1 MRRGERQFLEGALTL
16 GARYISLMNA
26 SQVLQEIKSLANKN
40 RAFDLQRF
48 FQTAPGQYGEGDI
61 FLGLTVPQVRNIAKQ
76 YKDLP
81 LKQVEI
87 LTRSNYHEVRLCGLI
102 VLTLQFKARKER
114 SDKKKI
120 FDLYMK
126 ALYAGDVNNWDLVDV
141 TAPIIGAYLIDSKDP
156 YVLLFKLAKS
166 KSLWQRRVSMV
177 FTFAFIRAGDTEPAF
192 EMAEKLLH
200 DKHDLIHKA
209 VGWALREA
217 GKLNGI
223 ALRDFLSEHSHEMP
237 RTMLRYSIEK
247 FPERERKKW
256 LQESKYS

>member
-1 MRRGERQFLEGALTL
+1 MSATQVVKEIQALSNRG
-16 GARYISLMNA
+16 
-26 SQVLQEIKSLANKN
+26 
-40 RAFDLQRF
+40 RAHDLQKF

-61 FLGLTVPQVRNIAKQ
+61 FLGLTVPQVRTVAKE
-76 YKDLP
+76 YKAISLD
-81 LKQVEI
+81 EI
-87 LTRSNYHEVRLCGLI
+87 DVLVRSKFHEVRLCGLVI
-102 VLTLQFKARKER
+102 LTLQYKAAKER
-114 SDKKKI
+114 KIKKKL

-126 ALYAGDVNNWDLVDV
+126 AMTDGYINNWDLVDV
-141 TAPIIGAYLIDSKDP
+141 TAPIIGEYLIDSDDP
-156 YVLLFKLAKS
+156 YVLLYKLAKS

-177 FTFAFIRAGDTEPAF
+177 FTFAFIRSGDIEPTF

-223 ALRDFLSEHSHEMP
+223 ALRNFLAAHSHEMP

-247 FPERERKKW
+247 FSERERKKW
-256 LQESKYS
+256 LLESKAA

>member
-1 MRRGERQFLEGALTL
+1 MSATQVVKEIQALSNRG
-16 GARYISLMNA
+16 
-26 SQVLQEIKSLANKN
+26 
-40 RAFDLQRF
+40 RAHDLQKF

-61 FLGLTVPQVRNIAKQ
+61 FLGLTVPQVRTVAKE
-76 YKDLP
+76 YKAISLD
-81 LKQVEI
+81 EI
-87 LTRSNYHEVRLCGLI
+87 DVLVRSKFHEVRLCGLVI
-102 VLTLQFKARKER
+102 LTLQYKAAKER
-114 SDKKKI
+114 KTKKKL

-126 ALYAGDVNNWDLVDV
+126 AMTDGYINNWDLVDV
-141 TAPIIGAYLIDSKDP
+141 TAPIIGEYLIDSDDP
-156 YVLLFKLAKS
+156 YVLLYKLAKS

-177 FTFAFIRAGDTEPAF
+177 FTFAFIRSGDIEPTF
-192 EMAEKLLH
+192 EIAEKLLH

-223 ALRDFLSEHSHEMP
+223 ALRKFLTSHSHEMP

-256 LQESKYS
+256 LLESKR

>member
-1 MRRGERQFLEGALTL
+1 MSATQVVKEIQALSNRG
-16 GARYISLMNA
+16 
-26 SQVLQEIKSLANKN
+26 
-40 RAFDLQRF
+40 RAHDLQKF

-61 FLGLTVPQVRNIAKQ
+61 FLGLTVPQVRTVAKE
-76 YKDLP
+76 YKAISLNEIDL
-81 LKQVEI
+81 LI
-87 LTRSNYHEVRLCGLI
+87 RSKFHEVRLCGLVI
-102 VLTLQFKARKER
+102 LTLQYKAAKER
-114 SDKKKI
+114 KTKKKL

-126 ALYAGDVNNWDLVDV
+126 AMTDGYINNWDLVDV
-141 TAPIIGAYLIDSKDP
+141 TAPIIGEYLIDSDNP
-156 YVLLFKLAKS
+156 YVLLYKLAKS

-177 FTFAFIRAGDTEPAF
+177 FTFAFIRSGDIEPTF

-223 ALRDFLSEHSHEMP
+223 ALRNFLAAHSHEMP

-247 FPERERKKW
+247 FSERERKKW
-256 LQESKYS
+256 LLESKAT

>member
-1 MRRGERQFLEGALTL
+1 MSAIKVVKEIQALSNRG
-16 GARYISLMNA
+16 
-26 SQVLQEIKSLANKN
+26 
-40 RAFDLQRF
+40 RAHDLQKF

-61 FLGLTVPQVRNIAKQ
+61 FLGLTVPQVRTVAKE
-76 YKDLP
+76 YKAISPDEIDL
-81 LKQVEI
+81 LV
-87 LTRSNYHEVRLCGLI
+87 RSKFHEVRLCGLVI
-102 VLTLQFKARKER
+102 LTLQYRPAKER
-114 SDKKKI
+114 KTKKKL

-126 ALYAGDVNNWDLVDV
+126 AMTDGYINNWDLVDV
-141 TAPIIGAYLIDSKDP
+141 TAPIIGEYLIDSDDP
-156 YVLLFKLAKS
+156 YVLLYKLAKS

-177 FTFAFIRAGDTEPAF
+177 FTFAFIRSGDIEPTF

-223 ALRDFLSEHSHEMP
+223 ALRNFLSAHSHEMP

-256 LQESKYS
+256 LLESKAT

>member
-1 MRRGERQFLEGALTL
+1 MSAT
-16 GARYISLMNA
+16 
-26 SQVLQEIKSLANKN
+26 QVVKEIKALSN
-40 RAFDLQRF
+40 RGRAHDLQKF

-61 FLGLTVPQVRNIAKQ
+61 FLGLTVPQVRTVAKE
-76 YKDLP
+76 YKAISPDEIDL
-81 LKQVEI
+81 LV
-87 LTRSNYHEVRLCGLI
+87 RSKFHEVRLCGLVI
-102 VLTLQFKARKER
+102 LTLQYKAAKER
-114 SDKKKI
+114 KTRKKL

-126 ALYAGDVNNWDLVDV
+126 AMTDGYINNWDLVDV
-141 TAPIIGAYLIDSKDP
+141 TAPIIGEYLIDSDNP
-156 YVLLFKLAKS
+156 YVLLYKLAKS

-177 FTFAFIRAGDTEPAF
+177 FTFAFIRSGDIEPTF

-223 ALRDFLSEHSHEMP
+223 ALRNFLAAHSHEMP

-247 FPERERKKW
+247 FSERERKKW
-256 LQESKYS
+256 LLESKP

>member
-1 MRRGERQFLEGALTL
+1 MSATQVVKEIQALSNRG
-16 GARYISLMNA
+16 
-26 SQVLQEIKSLANKN
+26 
-40 RAFDLQRF
+40 RAHDLQKF

-61 FLGLTVPQVRNIAKQ
+61 FLGLTVPQVRTVAKE
-76 YKDLP
+76 YKAISLNEIDL
-81 LKQVEI
+81 LI
-87 LTRSNYHEVRLCGLI
+87 RSKFHEVRLCGLVI
-102 VLTLQFKARKER
+102 LTLQYKAAKER
-114 SDKKKI
+114 KTKKKL

-126 ALYAGDVNNWDLVDV
+126 AMTDGYINNWDLVDV
-141 TAPIIGAYLIDSKDP
+141 TAPIIGEYLIDSDDP
-156 YVLLFKLAKS
+156 YVLLYKLAKS

-177 FTFAFIRAGDTEPAF
+177 FTFAFIRSGDIEPTF
-192 EMAEKLLH
+192 EIAEKLLH

-223 ALRDFLSEHSHEMP
+223 ALRNFLSAHSHEMP

-256 LQESKYS
+256 LLESKAT

>member
-1 MRRGERQFLEGALTL
+1 MSAT
-16 GARYISLMNA
+16 
-26 SQVLQEIKSLANKN
+26 QVVKEIKALSN
-40 RAFDLQRF
+40 RGRAHDLQKF

-61 FLGLTVPQVRNIAKQ
+61 FLGLTVPQVRTVAKE
-76 YKDLP
+76 YKAISLD
-81 LKQVEI
+81 EI
-87 LTRSNYHEVRLCGLI
+87 DVLVRSKFHEVRLCGLVI
-102 VLTLQFKARKER
+102 LTLQYKAAKER
-114 SDKKKI
+114 KIKKKL

-126 ALYAGDVNNWDLVDV
+126 AMTDGYINNWDLVDV
-141 TAPIIGAYLIDSKDP
+141 TAPIIGEYLIDSDDP
-156 YVLLFKLAKS
+156 YVLLYKLAKS

-177 FTFAFIRAGDTEPAF
+177 FTFAFIRSGDIEPTF

-223 ALRDFLSEHSHEMP
+223 ALRNFLATHSHEMP

-247 FPERERKKW
+247 FSERERKKW
-256 LQESKYS
+256 LLESKAT

>member
-1 MRRGERQFLEGALTL
+1 MSAT
-16 GARYISLMNA
+16 
-26 SQVLQEIKSLANKN
+26 QVVKEIKALSN
-40 RAFDLQRF
+40 RGRAHDLQKF

-61 FLGLTVPQVRNIAKQ
+61 FLGLTVPQVRTVAKE
-76 YKDLP
+76 YKAISPDEIDL
-81 LKQVEI
+81 LV
-87 LTRSNYHEVRLCGLI
+87 RSKFHEVRLCGLVI
-102 VLTLQFKARKER
+102 LTLQYKAAKER
-114 SDKKKI
+114 KTRKKL

-126 ALYAGDVNNWDLVDV
+126 AMTDGYINNWDLVDV
-141 TAPIIGAYLIDSKDP
+141 TAPIIGEYLIDSDNP
-156 YVLLFKLAKS
+156 YVLLYKLAKS

-177 FTFAFIRAGDTEPAF
+177 FTFAFIRSGDIEPTF

-223 ALRDFLSEHSHEMP
+223 ALRNFLAAHSHEMP

-247 FPERERKKW
+247 FSERERKKW
-256 LQESKYS
+256 LLESKAT

>member
-1 MRRGERQFLEGALTL
+1 MSA
-16 GARYISLMNA
+16 I
-26 SQVLQEIKSLANKN
+26 QVKKELQALANRGK
-40 RAFDLQRF
+40 AHDLQKF

-61 FLGLTVPQVRNIAKQ
+61 FLGLAVPHVREIAKK
-76 YKDLP
+76 YKKLS
-81 LKQVEI
+81 LQQIEI
-87 LTRSNYHEVRLCGLI
+87 LTRSEFHEVRLCGLVI
-102 VLTLQFKARKER
+102 LTIQYKGAKERKE
-114 SDKKKI
+114 KKKI

-126 ALYAGDVNNWDLVDV
+126 ALYAGDINNWDLVDV
-141 TAPIIGAYLIDSKDP
+141 TAPIIGAYLIDSQDP

-177 FTFAFIRAGDTEPAF
+177 FTFAFIRAGEIEPTF

>member
-1 MRRGERQFLEGALTL
+1 MSATQVVKEIQALSNRG
-16 GARYISLMNA
+16 
-26 SQVLQEIKSLANKN
+26 
-40 RAFDLQRF
+40 RAHDLQKF

-61 FLGLTVPQVRNIAKQ
+61 FLGLTVPQVRTVAKE
-76 YKDLP
+76 YKAISLD
-81 LKQVEI
+81 EI
-87 LTRSNYHEVRLCGLI
+87 DVLVRSKFHEVRLCGLVI
-102 VLTLQFKARKER
+102 LTLQYKAAKER
-114 SDKKKI
+114 KTKKKL

-126 ALYAGDVNNWDLVDV
+126 AMTDGYINNWDLVDV
-141 TAPIIGAYLIDSKDP
+141 TAPIIGEYLIDSDDP
-156 YVLLFKLAKS
+156 YVLLYTLAKS

-177 FTFAFIRAGDTEPAF
+177 FTFAFIRSGDIEPTF
-192 EMAEKLLH
+192 EIAEKLLH

-223 ALRDFLSEHSHEMP
+223 ALRNFLSAHSHEMP

-256 LQESKYS
+256 LQESKR

>member
-1 MRRGERQFLEGALTL
+1 MSTTRVMKEIQALSNRGRAHG
-16 GARYISLMNA
+16 
-26 SQVLQEIKSLANKN
+26 LQK
-40 RAFDLQRF
+40 F

-61 FLGLTVPQVRNIAKQ
+61 FLGLTVPQVRTVAKK
-76 YKDLP
+76 YREIS
-81 LKQVEI
+81 LKEI
-87 LTRSNYHEVRLCGLI
+87 ETLTRSKFHEVRLCGLVI
-102 VLTLQFKARKER
+102 LILQYKTVKERKE
-114 SDKKKI
+114 KKKL
-120 FDLYMK
+120 FDVYIK
-126 ALYAGDVNNWDLVDV
+126 AMTDGYINNWDLVDV
-141 TAPIIGAYLIDSKDP
+141 TAPIIGEYLIDSDNP
-156 YVLLFKLAKS
+156 YVLLYKLAKS

-177 FTFAFIRAGDTEPAF
+177 FTFAFIRSGDIEPTF

-223 ALRDFLSEHSHEMP
+223 ALRNFLAAHSHEMP

-256 LQESKYS
+256 LLESKR

>member
-1 MRRGERQFLEGALTL
+1 MSAT
-16 GARYISLMNA
+16 
-26 SQVLQEIKSLANKN
+26 QVVKEIKALSN
-40 RAFDLQRF
+40 RGRAHDLQKF

-61 FLGLTVPQVRNIAKQ
+61 FLGLTVPQVRTVAKE
-76 YKDLP
+76 YKAISPDEIDL
-81 LKQVEI
+81 LV
-87 LTRSNYHEVRLCGLI
+87 RSKFHEVRLCGLVI
-102 VLTLQFKARKER
+102 LTLQYKAAKER
-114 SDKKKI
+114 KTRKKL

-126 ALYAGDVNNWDLVDV
+126 AMTDGYINNWDLVDV
-141 TAPIIGAYLIDSKDP
+141 TAPIIGEYLIDSDDP
-156 YVLLFKLAKS
+156 YVLLYKLAKS

-177 FTFAFIRAGDTEPAF
+177 FTFAFIRSGDIEPTF

-223 ALRDFLSEHSHEMP
+223 ALRNFLAAHSHEMP

-247 FPERERKKW
+247 FSERERKKW
-256 LQESKYS
+256 LLESKP

>member
-1 MRRGERQFLEGALTL
+1 MSANQVVKEIQALSNRG
-16 GARYISLMNA
+16 
-26 SQVLQEIKSLANKN
+26 
-40 RAFDLQRF
+40 RAHDLQKF

-61 FLGLTVPQVRNIAKQ
+61 FLGLTVPQVRTVAKK
-76 YKDLP
+76 YK
-81 LKQVEI
+81 EI
-87 LTRSNYHEVRLCGLI
+87 SLNEIETLTRAKLHEVRLCGLVI
-102 VLTLQFKARKER
+102 LTLQYKSARER
-114 SDKKKI
+114 QEKKKL

-126 ALYAGDVNNWDLVDV
+126 SMTGGFINNWDLVDV
-141 TAPIIGAYLIDSKDP
+141 SAPIVGEYLIDLDNP
-156 YVLLFKLAKS
+156 YVLLYKLSKS

-177 FTFAFIRAGDTEPAF
+177 FTFAFIRSGDIEPTF

-223 ALRDFLSEHSHEMP
+223 ALRKFLSAHSHEMP

-256 LQESKYS
+256 LLESKNS